1 MPQDPVKDLSRIV
14 SSLVHATC
22 QLLLDLLGTLCVL
35 LCDNWRMLWP
45 DLPLGPGADSA
56 LHLFVTILA
65 LLKPEIDPKLT
76 RNNWAEFFK
85 AGLR

>member
-22 QLLLDLLGTLCVL
+22 QLLLDLLGTLCFL

-56 LHLFVTILA
+56 LHLLCDNFGFV
-65 LLKPEIDPKLT
+65 KT
-76 RNNWAEFFK
+76 RN
-85 AGLR
+85 